1 MKNNIKTKKPMNV
14 YLKII
19 LIELFVIFFYTANGA
34 YVSIAQP
41 EGPVLQFAGLIPLA
55 IGLIIYVLR
64 GNRWKGLYL
73 DSKLTSRPQD
83 ILLYAPLLVVLAIL
97 FIGNDGLNLTS
108 IPNLLLMLVMQIFVV
123 GLIEEIMFRG
133 IMLKALESK
142 GTTVAVLVSSVL
154 FGITHALQLIG
165 GQSLEDTILQI
176 VYAFVLGAVLA
187 LLVLHKHT
195 LMATIVF
202 HGVHNFLNLMAK
214 TEHTASILDYVIVA
228 ILIVF
233 MIWLFMKLNRSK
245 SYNSNLSY

>member
-1 MKNNIKTKKPMNV
+1 MKNNIKTKKTMNV

-41 EGPVLQFAGLIPLA
+41 EGPVLQFIGLVPLA

-73 DSKLTSRPQD
+73 DSKLTARPQD

-97 FIGNDGLNLTS
+97 FISNEGLNLTS
-108 IPNLLLMLVMQIFVV
+108 IPNLLLMLIMQIFVV

-154 FGITHALQLIG
+154 FGVTHALQLIG

-202 HGVHNFLNLMAK
+202 HGIHNFLNLMPK
-214 TEHTASILDYVIVA
+214 TERTASLLDYVIVA
-228 ILIVF
+228 ILIVY
-233 MIWLFMKLNRSK
+233 MIWLFMKVRNTK
-245 SYNSNLSY
+245 SYNSHLSY

>member
-1 MKNNIKTKKPMNV
+1 MKNTIKTKKPMNV

-19 LIELFVIFFYTANGA
+19 LIELLLIFFYTANGA

-41 EGPVLQFAGLIPLA
+41 EGPVLQFALLIPLA

-64 GNRWKGLYL
+64 NNRWRDLYL
-73 DSKLTSRPQD
+73 DSKLTARPQD
-83 ILLYAPLLVVLAIL
+83 SLLYAPLLIVLAII
-97 FIGNDGLNLTS
+97 FISNDGLNLTS
-108 IPNLLLMLVMQIFVV
+108 IPNLLLMLIMQIFVV

-142 GTTVAVLVSSVL
+142 GVTVAVLVSSVL
-154 FGITHALQLIG
+154 FGVTHALQLIG

-176 VYAFVLGAVLA
+176 IYAFVLGAVLA

-202 HGVHNFLNLMAK
+202 HGVHNFLNFMAK
-214 TEHTASILDYVIVA
+214 TERAASILDYVIVA
-228 ILIVF
+228 ILIVY
-233 MIWLFMKLNRSK
+233 MIWLFIKLRRTRSVA
-245 SYNSNLSY
+245 